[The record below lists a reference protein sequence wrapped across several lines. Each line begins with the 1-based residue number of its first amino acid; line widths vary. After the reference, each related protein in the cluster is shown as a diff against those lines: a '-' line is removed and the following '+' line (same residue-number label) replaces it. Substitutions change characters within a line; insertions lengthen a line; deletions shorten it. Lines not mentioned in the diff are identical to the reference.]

1 MRFVNNLLNGCGIF
15 LTGRGLFMKIC
26 RVIVMT
32 VQRCHDVFS
41 RKLFPVHY
49 GKGEIMVKKAM
60 HLLLAAVLA
69 APVMLFAQDAAPGA
83 GAAVPAPAVLSLQ
96 EVLDNGGYTMKAL
109 LAVSFLLVVL
119 VFYYLF
125 TLRAALVSPAGFI
138 EQAEALAE
146 KGDKEGLVAL
156 CNESSSQTADIVLV
170 AAEQVMLN
178 KDASHADVRQ
188 MAEGVGGQ
196 HASQLMQKIHY
207 LADIVAV
214 APMLGLL
221 GTVIGMMEA
230 FGNAK
235 ADIGGVQINT
245 LANGVTKALV
255 NTAGG
260 LILALAATIVF
271 VVFRVRVNGLIVG
284 MERSSS
290 RIINKLLAAKKVK

>member
-1 MRFVNNLLNGCGIF
+1 
-15 LTGRGLFMKIC
+15 
-26 RVIVMT
+26 
-32 VQRCHDVFS
+32 
-41 RKLFPVHY
+41 
-49 GKGEIMVKKAM
+49 MVKKAM

-69 APVMLFAQDAAPGA
+69 VPVMVFAQEGSS
-83 GAAVPAPAVLSLQ
+83 GAATAAPAVGLSLK

-109 LAVSFLLVVL
+109 LAVSFVLVVL

-125 TLRAALVSPAGFI
+125 TLRASLVFPAAFI

-146 KGDKEGLVAL
+146 KGDKDGLVAL
-156 CNESSSQTADIVLV
+156 CNESSCQTADIVLV
-170 AAEQVMLN
+170 AAEQAMLN
-178 KDASHADVRQ
+178 REASNADIRQ

-207 LADIVAV
+207 LADIVAI

-271 VVFRVRVNGLIVG
+271 VVFRVKVNGLIVG

-290 RIINKLLAAKKVK
+290 RIINKLLAVKKMK

>member
-1 MRFVNNLLNGCGIF
+1 
-15 LTGRGLFMKIC
+15 
-26 RVIVMT
+26 
-32 VQRCHDVFS
+32 
-41 RKLFPVHY
+41 
-49 GKGEIMVKKAM
+49 MVKKAM

-69 APVMLFAQDAAPGA
+69 APVMVFAQSAAPGA
-83 GAAVPAPAVLSLQ
+83 AKTPAAVGLSLS
-96 EVLDNGGYTMKAL
+96 EVLENGGYTMKAL
-109 LAVSFLLVVL
+109 LAVSFVLVVL

-125 TLRAALVSPAGFI
+125 TLRASLISPSAFV

-146 KGDKEGLVAL
+146 KGDKDGFLAL
-156 CNESSSQTADIVLV
+156 CNESSSQTADVVLV
-170 AAEQVMLN
+170 AAEQLQLN
-178 KDASHADVRQ
+178 KDASHADIRQ

-196 HASQLMQKIHY
+196 HASQLMQKINY
-207 LADIVAV
+207 LADIVAI

-245 LANGVTKALV
+245 LAAGVTKALV

-260 LILALAATIVF
+260 LVLALAATIVF

-290 RIINKLLAAKKVK
+290 RIINKLLAVKKVK

>member
-1 MRFVNNLLNGCGIF
+1 MI
-15 LTGRGLFMKIC
+15 
-26 RVIVMT
+26 
-32 VQRCHDVFS
+32 
-41 RKLFPVHY
+41 
-49 GKGEIMVKKAM
+49 KKAM
-60 HLLLAAVLA
+60 HLLLTAVLVAPVMVLAQAATPEAGKA
-69 APVMLFAQDAAPGA
+69 APVSVG
-83 GAAVPAPAVLSLQ
+83 LSLS
-96 EVLDNGGYTMKAL
+96 EVIENGGYTMKAL
-109 LAVSFLLVVL
+109 LAVSFVLVVL

-125 TLRAALVSPAGFI
+125 TLRASLVYPTSFL

-146 KGDKEGLVAL
+146 KGDKDGLVAL
-156 CNESSSQTADIVLV
+156 CSESSCQTADIVSV
-170 AAEQVMLN
+170 AAEQALLN
-178 KDASHADVRQ
+178 KEASSADIRQ

-207 LADIVAV
+207 LADIVAI

-260 LILALAATIVF
+260 LILALVATIVF
-271 VVFRVRVNGLIVG
+271 VIFRVRVNGLIVG

-290 RIINKLLAAKKVK
+290 RIINKLLAVKKMK